1 MGCFMTQYS
10 DITAIVL
17 DIDGTLCSL
26 THGVGT
32 IYHKL
37 LRAQGL
43 QSDRNALEA
52 AVRHVWGA
60 FQDTYLN
67 VAEEYRTTHQR
78 EREVWLEF
86 VQRVCDA
93 ANLPYGGDS
102 SVVATIYSA
111 FASRIYRRI
120 EPGAREFLRQASE
133 RGLILVA
140 ASNNDSRSRMTLH
153 ELGLDQYFAHVLV
166 AGDLG
171 WKKPSP
177 HFYTSLAERI
187 GVEPHKILHVGNDRA
202 LDVEAARR
210 CGFAAVLYAPQGGAF
225 FPRVGSFA
233 ELRTLILG

>member
-1 MGCFMTQYS
+1 MMQYS

-43 QSDRNALEA
+43 ESDRTTLEG
-52 AVRHVWGA
+52 AVRQVWGA
-60 FQDTYLN
+60 FRDTYLN

-93 ANLPYGGDS
+93 ANLPYGGDP
-102 SVVATIYSA
+102 SVVATIYGA

-120 EPGAREFLRQASE
+120 EPGALEFLRQASE
-133 RGLILVA
+133 RGLTLVA

-153 ELGLDQYFAHVLV
+153 ELGLDQYLAHVLV

-177 HFYTSLAERI
+177 HFYATLAERI
-187 GVEPHKILHVGNDRA
+187 GVAPHKILHVGNDRE
-202 LDVEAARR
+202 LDLEAARR
-210 CGFAAVLYAPQGGAF
+210 CGLAAVFYAPRGGACS
-225 FPRVGSFA
+225 PCVESFA
-233 ELRTLILG
+233 ELRALILG